1 MNLPDQDTAANG
13 PFRAVSGYPE
23 PKAMPPLTPQAAHP
37 INKCRNET
45 SSPRAQQVSLTV
57 SGCEVCTYC
66 AGRAITIDRSAKR
79 FRARRANRRMV
90 ILTSYHWTAL
100 VLFLMALPACAQS
113 FNFNFG
119 AGPGFPF
126 GTTADFV
133 HNSYDLVVGGGLNL
147 RAHIKMDT
155 EFMFHGIPV
164 DQDIIKQVGVSNIK
178 GRLYS
183 LSGNLMI
190 GTSTS
195 GAIGAY
201 LIGGGGW
208 YRRTLEAKQTV
219 LQRGTVCAPFWEWW
233 NVQCVDGIYPTDVTV
248 GSRTVSAPGF
258 NIGGGLTFGLGES
271 PANLYIEVRYHRA
284 FTRSVDTVVLPIT
297 FGVRF

>member
-1 MNLPDQDTAANG
+1 MSFAFIVQYVPS
-13 PFRAVSGYPE
+13 RSIE
-23 PKAMPPLTPQAAHP
+23 P
-37 INKCRNET
+37 
-45 SSPRAQQVSLTV
+45 S
-57 SGCEVCTYC
+57 
-66 AGRAITIDRSAKR
+66 KR
-79 FRARRANRRMV
+79 FRKANRRICITDSV
-90 ILTSYHWTAL
+90 VAITNCHWTAL
-100 VLFLMALPACAQS
+100 VLFLLVLPARAQS

-119 AGPGFPF
+119 AGPGFPLS
-126 GTTADFV
+126 TTADFV
-133 HNSYDLVVGGGLNL
+133 HNSYDLVVGGGPNL
-147 RAHIKMDT
+147 RAHVRMNA

-164 DQDIIKQVGVSNIK
+164 HQDIIKQVGVSDIK
-178 GRLYS
+178 GRLYA

-190 GTSTS
+190 GTSIGGTK
-195 GAIGAY
+195 GAY

-258 NIGGGLTFGLGES
+258 NLGGGLTFGLGES
-271 PANLYIEVRYHRA
+271 RANLYLEVRYHRA
-284 FTRSVDTVVLPIT
+284 FTRSVDTVVLPLT